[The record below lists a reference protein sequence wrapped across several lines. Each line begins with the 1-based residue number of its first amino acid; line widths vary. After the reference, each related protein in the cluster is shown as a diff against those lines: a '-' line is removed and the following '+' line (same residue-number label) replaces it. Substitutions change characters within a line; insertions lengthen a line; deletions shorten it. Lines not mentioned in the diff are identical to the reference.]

1 MEIEVGYF
9 PKRYYDSNPDAG
21 GFFPFAFEGTAP
33 YVLALDG
40 FYLPRCNENILP
52 L

>member
-1 MEIEVGYF
+1 MEIEVGYL